1 MAQIPRALL
10 QRWLVQAERWWCMTN
25 NRYLKRWDNSVQNN
39 YGKPSIALVKGKGIV
54 VTDADGKSYLDF
66 LGGIATSVLGHAHPA
81 IVKAV
86 TKQVSTLSHVSNFYA
101 HPNAIELAEKLVGMT
116 GDESAKVFFCQSG
129 AEANEAA
136 LKLSRRTG
144 KVRVVA
150 AQGAF
155 HGRTM
160 GALSLT
166 GQPSKREPF
175 LPLIKGVKHVPYGD
189 IDAMRKAVTKK
200 TAMVIIEPIMGE
212 AGVIVPPADYLQ
224 ELRLLCDKSGA
235 LLVIDA
241 VQTGMGR
248 TGDWFGYEYS
258 GITPDVITLAKGLG
272 GGLPLGAMIALG
284 KAADL
289 FQPGDHGSTFGG
301 NPVTTSAGLA
311 AIKFIEAQEILSK
324 VEKQGAH
331 LMQELALIPGVKE
344 VRGAGLLLGIEL
356 DSIKV
361 AVFAD
366 AMRDA
371 GVLVNA
377 ANPTTIRIAPALIVS
392 DAQINRFITI
402 FRKVIAD
409 VK

>member
-1 MAQIPRALL
+1 
-10 QRWLVQAERWWCMTN
+10 MTN
-25 NRYLKRWDNSVQNN
+25 KKYVNRWKRSLQNN
-39 YGKPSIALVKGKGIV
+39 YGQPTIALVKGKGLL
-54 VTDADGKSYLDF
+54 VTDADGKIYMDF
-66 LGGIATSVLGHAHPA
+66 LGGIATNILGHAHPA

-86 TKQVSTLSHVSNFYA
+86 TKQVSLLSHVSNFYA
-101 HPNAIELAEKLVGMT
+101 HPNAIELAEKLTALT
-116 GDESAKVFFCQSG
+116 GDKSAKVFFCQSG

-136 LKLSRRTG
+136 FKLSRRTG
-144 KVRVVA
+144 KMRVVA

-175 LPLIKGVKHVPYGD
+175 LPLIKGVKHVPFGD
-189 IDAMRKAVTKK
+189 IDAMRKAVNKK

-224 ELRLLCDKSGA
+224 ELRKLCDQNGT

-258 GITPDVITLAKGLG
+258 GITPDVITVAKGLG

-284 KAADL
+284 KAAEL

-301 NPVTTSAGLA
+301 NPVTTAAGLA
-311 AIKFIEAQEILSK
+311 AIEFIESKDILSK
-324 VEKQGAH
+324 VEKQGTH
-331 LMQELALIPGVKE
+331 LIQELALIPGVKE

-356 DSIKV
+356 EALKASEV
-361 AVFAD
+361 SD
-366 AMRDA
+366 AMLAA

-377 ANPTTIRIAPALIVS
+377 ANATTIRIAPALIVS
-392 DAQINRFITI
+392 DAQINKFISI
-402 FRKVIAD
+402 FRKVLAD
-409 VK
+409 GK

>member
-1 MAQIPRALL
+1 
-10 QRWLVQAERWWCMTN
+10 MTN
-25 NRYLKRWDNSVQNN
+25 KTMINRWSQSVQNN
-39 YGKPSIALVKGKGIV
+39 YGSPTIALVKGKGIV
-54 VTDADGKSYLDF
+54 VTDADGKQYLDF
-66 LGGIATSVLGHAHPA
+66 LGGIATNILGHAHPA

-86 TKQVSTLSHVSNFYA
+86 SKQVSILSHVSNFYV
-101 HPNAIELAEKLVGMT
+101 HPNAVELAEKLVSMT
-116 GDESAKVFFCQSG
+116 GDKGAKVFFCQSG

-175 LPLIKGVKHVPYGD
+175 LPLVKGVKHVPYGD
-189 IDAMRKAVTKK
+189 IEAMRKAVTKK

-212 AGVIVPPADYLQ
+212 AGVIVPPAGYLPQ
-224 ELRLLCDKSGA
+224 LRELCDAKGS

-301 NPVTTSAGLA
+301 NPVTTAAGLA
-311 AIKFIEAQEILSK
+311 AIKFIESQKLLKK

-331 LMQELALIPGVKE
+331 LMQELALIPGVAE

-356 DSIKV
+356 ENLKSSDV
-361 AVFAD
+361 ASALQKS
-366 AMRDA
+366 

-377 ANPTTIRIAPALIVS
+377 ANPTTIRLAPALIVT
-392 DAQINRFITI
+392 DVQIKKFITI
-402 FRKVIAD
+402 FKKVMSD
-409 VK
+409 GK

>member
-1 MAQIPRALL
+1 
-10 QRWLVQAERWWCMTN
+10 MTN
-25 NRYLKRWDNSVQNN
+25 KTMINRWSNSVQNN
-39 YGKPSIALVKGKGIV
+39 YGSPSIALVKGKGIL
-54 VTDADGKSYLDF
+54 VTDADGKQYLDF
-66 LGGIATSVLGHAHPA
+66 LGGIATNILGHAHPA

-86 TKQVSTLSHVSNFYA
+86 SKQVSVLNHVSNFYV
-101 HPNAIELAEKLVGMT
+101 HPNAIELAEKLASMT
-116 GDESAKVFFCQSG
+116 GDKSAKVFFCQSG

-175 LPLIKGVKHVPYGD
+175 LPLVKGVKHVPYGD
-189 IDAMRKAVTKK
+189 IEAMRKAVTKK

-224 ELRLLCDKSGA
+224 ELRALCDAKGA

-284 KAADL
+284 KAANL

-301 NPVTTSAGLA
+301 NPVTTAAGLA
-311 AIKFIEAQEILSK
+311 AIKFIESQKLLKK
-324 VEKQGAH
+324 VEKQGAY
-331 LMQELALIPGVKE
+331 LMQELALIPGVAE

-356 DSIKV
+356 ENLKSSDV
-361 AVFAD
+361 ASALQNS
-366 AMRDA
+366 

-377 ANPTTIRIAPALIVS
+377 ANPTTIRLAPALIVT
-392 DAQINRFITI
+392 DVQIKKFITI
-402 FRKVIAD
+402 FKKVMRD
-409 VK
+409 GK

>member
-1 MAQIPRALL
+1 
-10 QRWLVQAERWWCMTN
+10 MTN
-25 NRYLKRWDNSVQNN
+25 KKYLTRWDSSLQNN
-39 YGKPSIALVKGKGIV
+39 YGKPAITLVKGKGIV

-66 LGGIATSVLGHAHPA
+66 LGGIATSILGHAHPA

-86 TKQVSTLSHVSNFYA
+86 TKQVSLLSHVSNFYA
-101 HPNAIELAEKLVGMT
+101 HPNAIALAEKLTTMT
-116 GDESAKVFFCQSG
+116 GDKNAKVFFCQSG

-144 KVRVVA
+144 KVRIVA

-175 LPLIKGVKHVPYGD
+175 LPLIKGVKHVPFGD
-189 IDAMRKAVTKK
+189 IDAMRKAISKK

-212 AGVIVPPADYLQ
+212 AGVIVPPQDYLQ
-224 ELRLLCDKSGA
+224 QLRQICDINGA

-258 GITPDVITLAKGLG
+258 GIKPDVITLAKGLG

-301 NPVTTSAGLA
+301 NPVTTAAGLA
-311 AIKFIEAQEILSK
+311 AIDFIESKKILGK

-331 LMQELALIPGVKE
+331 LIQELALIPGVKE

-356 DSIKV
+356 ELLKASDVS
-361 AVFAD
+361 D
-366 AMRDA
+366 AMRKA

-377 ANPTTIRIAPALIVS
+377 ANATTIRIAPALIVS
-392 DAQINRFITI
+392 DAQITKFISI

-409 VK
+409 AK

>member
-1 MAQIPRALL
+1 M
-10 QRWLVQAERWWCMTN
+10 
-25 NRYLKRWDNSVQNN
+25 QNN
-39 YGKPSIALVKGKGIV
+39 YGKPSITLVKGKGV
-54 VTDADGKSYLDF
+54 LVTDVDGKTYLDF
-66 LGGIATSVLGHAHPA
+66 LGGIATSILGHAHPA
-81 IVKAV
+81 IVKSV
-86 TKQVSTLSHVSNFYA
+86 SKQISTLSHISNFYA
-101 HPNAIELAEKLVGMT
+101 HPNAIVLAEKLARMT
-116 GDESAKVFFCQSG
+116 GEKNAKVFFCQSG

-136 LKLSRRTG
+136 FKLSRRSG

-160 GALSLT
+160 GALALT

-189 IDAMRKAVTKK
+189 IDAMRKAVSKK

-212 AGVIVPPADYLQ
+212 AGVIVPPQDYLQ
-224 ELRLLCDKSGA
+224 QLRYICDKNGA

-301 NPVTTSAGLA
+301 NPVTTA
-311 AIKFIEAQEILSK
+311 AALSVISFIEENQILDK
-324 VEKQGAH
+324 VQKQGNY
-331 LMQELALIPGVKE
+331 LMQEIALIPGVKE
-344 VRGAGLLLGIEL
+344 VRGAGLLIGIEL
-356 DSIKV
+356 DSLKAPDI
-361 AVFAD
+361 AA
-366 AMRDA
+366 AMQTA

-392 DAQINRFITI
+392 DAQINKFISI
-402 FRKVIAD
+402 FKKVILNG
-409 VK
+409 K

>member
-1 MAQIPRALL
+1 
-10 QRWLVQAERWWCMTN
+10 MTN
-25 NRYLKRWDNSVQNN
+25 KKMLDRWNSVVQNN
-39 YGKPSIALVKGKGIV
+39 YGTPSIALIKGKGIV
-54 VTDADGKSYLDF
+54 VTDADGKVYLDF
-66 LGGIATSVLGHAHPA
+66 LGGIATSILGHAHPA

-86 TKQVSTLSHVSNFYA
+86 TKQVSTLGHISNFYA
-101 HPNAIELAEKLVGMT
+101 HPNAITLAEKLVAMT
-116 GDESAKVFFCQSG
+116 GEKNAKVFFCQSG

-136 LKLSRRTG
+136 FKLSRRTG

-175 LPLIKGVKHVPYGD
+175 LPLIKGVQHVPYGD
-189 IDAMRKAVTKK
+189 IEAMRKAISKK

-224 ELRLLCDKSGA
+224 QLRAICDDKGA

-258 GITPDVITLAKGLG
+258 GISPDVITLAKGLG

-301 NPVTTSAGLA
+301 NPVTTAAGLA
-311 AIKFIEAQEILSK
+311 AIDVIESKKLLNKVKQQGDYLIQEI
-324 VEKQGAH
+324 
-331 LMQELALIPGVKE
+331 ALIPGVKE
-344 VRGAGLLLGIEL
+344 VRGAGLLIGIEL
-356 DSIKV
+356 ESLKASEI
-361 AVFAD
+361 AT
-366 AMRDA
+366 AMRDV

-377 ANPTTIRIAPALIVS
+377 ANPTTIRIAPALIVT
-392 DAQINRFITI
+392 DVQIKKFISI
-402 FRKVIAD
+402 FRKVISDA
-409 VK
+409 K

>member
-1 MAQIPRALL
+1 MKNIELIKQ
-10 QRWLVQAERWWCMTN
+10 WKKTT
-25 NRYLKRWDNSVQNN
+25 QNN
-39 YGKPSIALVKGKGIV
+39 YGVPSIALVKGKGIV
-54 VTDADGKSYLDF
+54 VTDADGKQYLDF
-66 LGGIATSVLGHAHPA
+66 LGGIATSILGHAHPA
-81 IVKAV
+81 IVKTV
-86 TKQVSTLSHVSNFYA
+86 SKQIAQLSHVSNFYA
-101 HPNAIELAEKLVGMT
+101 HPNALALATQLVEMT
-116 GDESAKVFFCQSG
+116 GDKTARVFFCQSG

-144 KVRVVA
+144 RSRVVA

-175 LPLIKGVKHVPYGD
+175 LPLVKGVKHVPFGD
-189 IDAMRKAVTKK
+189 IDAMRRAINKK

-212 AGVIVPPADYLQ
+212 AGVIIPPSDYLAGV
-224 ELRLLCDKSGA
+224 RALCDKHGA

-284 KAADL
+284 KASTL
-289 FQPGDHGSTFGG
+289 FQAGDHGSTFGG
-301 NPVTTSAGLA
+301 NPVTTAAGLA
-311 AIKFIEAQEILSK
+311 AIAVIKQERLIEKAVLHHEYLL
-324 VEKQGAH
+324 A
-331 LMQELALIPGVKE
+331 ELAVIKGVKE
-344 VRGAGLLLGIEL
+344 VRGAGLLIGIEL
-356 DSIKV
+356 DTATAKEFAIK
-361 AVFAD
+361 
-366 AMRDA
+366 MQQS

-377 ANPTTIRIAPALIVS
+377 ANESTIRIAPALIVTQ
-392 DAQINRFITI
+392 AQLVKFVSI
-402 FRKVIAD
+402 FRKVIGD
-409 VK
+409 GK

>member
-1 MAQIPRALL
+1 
-10 QRWLVQAERWWCMTN
+10 MTN
-25 NRYLKRWDNSVQNN
+25 KTMINRWSNSVQNN
-39 YGKPSIALVKGKGIV
+39 YGSPSIALVKGKGLV
-54 VTDADGKSYLDF
+54 VTDADGKQYLDF
-66 LGGIATSVLGHAHPA
+66 LGGIATNILGHAHPA

-86 TKQVSTLSHVSNFYA
+86 SKQVSILSHVSNFYV
-101 HPNAIELAEKLVGMT
+101 HPNAVELAEKLVSMT
-116 GDESAKVFFCQSG
+116 GDKSAKVFFCQSG

-175 LPLIKGVKHVPYGD
+175 LPLVKGVKHVPYGD
-189 IDAMRKAVTKK
+189 IEAMRKAVTKK

-224 ELRLLCDKSGA
+224 ELRALCDAKGA

-301 NPVTTSAGLA
+301 NPVTTAAGLA
-311 AIKFIEAQEILSK
+311 VLKFIESQKLLKK
-324 VEKQGAH
+324 VEKQGAY
-331 LMQELALIPGVKE
+331 LIQELALIPGVSQ

-356 DSIKV
+356 ENLKSSDV
-361 AVFAD
+361 ASALQKS
-366 AMRDA
+366 

-377 ANPTTIRIAPALIVS
+377 ANPTTIRLAPALIVTDVQIKKFISIFKKVMS
-392 DAQINRFITI
+392 DG
-402 FRKVIAD
+402 K
-409 VK
+409 

>member
-1 MAQIPRALL
+1 
-10 QRWLVQAERWWCMTN
+10 MTN
-25 NRYLKRWDNSVQNN
+25 KTMINRWKSSVQNN
-39 YGKPSIALVKGKGIV
+39 YGTPSIALIKGKGLV
-54 VTDADGKSYLDF
+54 VTDADGKQYLDF
-66 LGGIATSVLGHAHPA
+66 LGGIATSILGHAHPA

-86 TKQVSTLSHVSNFYA
+86 TKQVSTLSHISNFYA
-101 HPNAIELAEKLVGMT
+101 HPHAIELAEKLAAMT
-116 GDESAKVFFCQSG
+116 GDKKAKVFFCQSG

-136 LKLSRRTG
+136 LKLSRRSG
-144 KVRVVA
+144 KVRIVA

-175 LPLIKGVKHVPYGD
+175 LPLIKGVKHVPFGE
-189 IDAMRKAVTKK
+189 IEAMRKAVTKK

-212 AGVIVPPADYLQ
+212 AGVIVPPADYLR
-224 ELRLLCDKSGA
+224 ELRSLCDAKGA

-301 NPVTTSAGLA
+301 NPVTTAAGLA
-311 AIKFIEAQEILSK
+311 AIRFIEAQKILKK
-324 VEKQGAH
+324 VETQG
-331 LMQELALIPGVKE
+331 LYLIQELALIPGVAE

-356 DSIKV
+356 ESRKAADV
-361 AVFAD
+361 ALALQNE
-366 AMRDA
+366 

-377 ANPTTIRIAPALIVS
+377 ANPTTIRLAPALIVT
-392 DAQINRFITI
+392 DAQIKKFVAI
-402 FRKVIAD
+402 FRKVMSD
-409 VK
+409 GK

>member
-1 MAQIPRALL
+1 
-10 QRWLVQAERWWCMTN
+10 MTN
-25 NRYLKRWDNSVQNN
+25 KKYLKRWDSSLQNN

-54 VTDADGKSYLDF
+54 VTDADGKTYLDF
-66 LGGIATSVLGHAHPA
+66 LGGIATSILGHAHPA

-86 TKQVSTLSHVSNFYA
+86 RRQISTLSHVSNFYA
-101 HPNAIELAEKLVGMT
+101 HPNAIELAEKLAAMT
-116 GDESAKVFFCQSG
+116 GDKNARVFFCQSG

-189 IDAMRKAVTKK
+189 IDAMRKAISKK

-212 AGVIVPPADYLQ
+212 AGVVVPPADYLQ
-224 ELRLLCDKSGA
+224 ELRQLCDKNGS

-289 FQPGDHGSTFGG
+289 FQAGDHGSTFGG
-301 NPVTTSAGLA
+301 NPVTTAAGLA
-311 AIKFIEAQEILSK
+311 AIKFIETQDILQK
-324 VEKQGAH
+324 VEEQGLY

-344 VRGAGLLLGIEL
+344 VRGAGLLIGIEL
-356 DSIKV
+356 ESLKASEV
-361 AVFAD
+361 SD
-366 AMRDA
+366 AMREA

-377 ANPTTIRIAPALIVS
+377 ANGTTIRIAPALIVT
-392 DAQINRFITI
+392 DAQINKFIAT
-402 FRKVIAD
+402 FRKVITDA
-409 VK
+409 K

>member
-1 MAQIPRALL
+1 
-10 QRWLVQAERWWCMTN
+10 MTN
-25 NRYLKRWDNSVQNN
+25 KKYLSRWDSSLQNN
-39 YGKPSIALVKGKGIV
+39 YGKPSIALVKGKGIL
-54 VTDADGKSYLDF
+54 VTDADGKTYMDF
-66 LGGIATSVLGHAHPA
+66 LGGIATSILGHAHPA

-86 TKQVSTLSHVSNFYA
+86 TKQMSILSHVSNFYA
-101 HPNAIELAEKLVGMT
+101 HPNAISLAEKLTAMT
-116 GDESAKVFFCQSG
+116 GDKNAKVFFCQSG

-144 KVRVVA
+144 RVRVVA

-189 IDAMRKAVTKK
+189 IDAMRKAISKK

-212 AGVIVPPADYLQ
+212 AGVIVPPQDYLQ
-224 ELRLLCDKSGA
+224 QLRQLCDKNGA

-301 NPVTTSAGLA
+301 NPVTTAAGLA
-311 AIKFIEAQEILSK
+311 AIDFIESKEILGK

-331 LMQELALIPGVKE
+331 LIQELALIPGVKE

-356 DSIKV
+356 ESLKASVI
-361 AVFAD
+361 AD
-366 AMRDA
+366 AMRNA

-377 ANPTTIRIAPALIVS
+377 ANASTIRIAPALIVS
-392 DAQINRFITI
+392 DAQITKFISI
-402 FRKVIAD
+402 FKKVITDA
-409 VK
+409 K

>member
-1 MAQIPRALL
+1 MSNKTIITQ
-10 QRWLVQAERWWCMTN
+10 W
-25 NRYLKRWDNSVQNN
+25 KNSVQNN
-39 YGKPSIALVKGKGIV
+39 YGTPSVALVKGKGIV
-54 VTDADGKSYLDF
+54 VTDADGKQYLDF
-66 LGGIATSVLGHAHPA
+66 LGGIATSILGQAHPT

-86 TKQVSTLSHVSNFYA
+86 SQQVSKLSHVSNFYA
-101 HPNAIELAEKLVGMT
+101 HPNAVELAAKLTALTGEK
-116 GDESAKVFFCQSG
+116 SAKVFFCQSG

-144 KVRVVA
+144 RTRIVA

-166 GQPSKREPF
+166 GQPAKREPF

-189 IDAMRKAVTKK
+189 INAMRKAVSRK

-224 ELRLLCDKSGA
+224 QLRQLCNDKGA

-284 KAADL
+284 DATDL

-301 NPVTTSAGLA
+301 NPVTTAAGLA
-311 AIKFIEAQEILSK
+311 AIKFIESNKILKK
-324 VEKQGAH
+324 VEKQGAY
-331 LMQELALIPGVKE
+331 LMQELALIPGVAE

-356 DSIKV
+356 ENRKAADV
-361 AVFAD
+361 AGALQKL
-366 AMRDA
+366 

-377 ANPTTIRIAPALIVS
+377 ANATTIRLAPALIVT
-392 DAQINRFITI
+392 DVQIKKFLAI
-402 FRKVIAD
+402 FKKVMID
-409 VK
+409 GK

>member
-1 MAQIPRALL
+1 
-10 QRWLVQAERWWCMTN
+10 MTN
-25 NRYLKRWDNSVQNN
+25 KAYLNRWDRSLQNN
-39 YGKPSIALVKGKGIV
+39 YGKPSITLVKGKGIL
-54 VTDADGKSYLDF
+54 VTDADGKTYMDF
-66 LGGIATSVLGHAHPA
+66 LGGIATNILGHAHPA

-86 TKQVSTLSHVSNFYA
+86 TRQISALSHVSNFYA
-101 HPNAIELAEKLVGMT
+101 HPNAIALAEKLTAMT
-116 GDESAKVFFCQSG
+116 GDKSAKVFFCQSG

-175 LPLIKGVKHVPYGD
+175 LPLINGVKHVPFGD
-189 IDAMRKAVTKK
+189 IDAMRKAISKK

-224 ELRLLCDKSGA
+224 DLRDLCDKNGA

-258 GITPDVITLAKGLG
+258 GIRPDVITLAKGLG

-284 KAADL
+284 NAADL

-301 NPVTTSAGLA
+301 NPVTTAAGLA
-311 AIKFIEAQEILSK
+311 AIEFIESKDILRK
-324 VEKQGAH
+324 VQKQGEH
-331 LMQELALIPGVKE
+331 LIQELALIPGVKE
-344 VRGAGLLLGIEL
+344 VRGAGLLIGIEL
-356 DSIKV
+356 ESLKASDVS
-361 AVFAD
+361 D
-366 AMRDA
+366 AMREA

-377 ANPTTIRIAPALIVS
+377 ANSTTIRIAPALIVT
-392 DAQINRFITI
+392 DAQITKFISI
-402 FRKVIAD
+402 FRKVISHA
-409 VK
+409 K

>member
-1 MAQIPRALL
+1 
-10 QRWLVQAERWWCMTN
+10 MTN
-25 NRYLKRWDNSVQNN
+25 KKYLTRWDSSLQNN
-39 YGKPSIALVKGKGIV
+39 YGKPAITLVKGKGIV

-66 LGGIATSVLGHAHPA
+66 LGGIATSILGHAHPA

-101 HPNAIELAEKLVGMT
+101 HPNAIALAEKLTKMT
-116 GDESAKVFFCQSG
+116 GDKNAKVFFCQSG

-144 KVRVVA
+144 KVRIVA

-189 IDAMRKAVTKK
+189 IDAMRKAVSKK

-212 AGVIVPPADYLQ
+212 AGVIVPPSDYLQ
-224 ELRLLCDKSGA
+224 ELRLLCDKNGS

-258 GITPDVITLAKGLG
+258 GNKPDVITLAKGLG

-301 NPVTTSAGLA
+301 NPVTTAAGLA
-311 AIKFIEAQEILSK
+311 AIEFIESKKILGK

-331 LMQELALIPGVKE
+331 LIQELALIPGVKE

-356 DSIKV
+356 ESLKASDVS
-361 AVFAD
+361 D
-366 AMRDA
+366 AMRNA

-377 ANPTTIRIAPALIVS
+377 ANATTIRIAPALIVS
-392 DAQINRFITI
+392 DAQITKFISI
-402 FRKVIAD
+402 CRKVITD
-409 VK
+409 GK

>member
-1 MAQIPRALL
+1 
-10 QRWLVQAERWWCMTN
+10 MTN
-25 NRYLKRWDNSVQNN
+25 NKYLNRWDSSLQNN
-39 YGKPSIALVKGKGIV
+39 YGKPTIALVKGKGIV
-54 VTDADGKSYLDF
+54 VTDADGKNYLDF
-66 LGGIATSVLGHAHPA
+66 LGGIATSVLGHAHPV

-86 TKQVSTLSHVSNFYA
+86 TKQISTLSHVSNFYA

-189 IDAMRKAVTKK
+189 IDAMRKAVSKK

-224 ELRLLCDKSGA
+224 ELRLLCDKNGA

-258 GITPDVITLAKGLG
+258 GIAPDVITLAKGLG

-301 NPVTTSAGLA
+301 NPVTTAAGLA
-311 AIKFIEAQEILSK
+311 AIKFIEAQGILSK

-356 DSIKV
+356 ESLKASVI
-361 AVFAD
+361 AD

-377 ANPTTIRIAPALIVS
+377 ANQTTIRIAPALIVS
-392 DAQINRFITI
+392 DAQIKRFIAI

-409 VK
+409 AK

>member
-1 MAQIPRALL
+1 MS
-10 QRWLVQAERWWCMTN
+10 N
-25 NRYLKRWDNSVQNN
+25 SDYLKRWDASIQNN
-39 YGKPSIALVKGKGIV
+39 YGKPSITLVNGKGLL
-54 VTDADGKSYLDF
+54 VTDANGRTYLDF
-66 LGGIATSVLGHAHPA
+66 LGGIATSILGHAHPA
-81 IVKAV
+81 VVKSI
-86 TKQVSTLSHVSNFYA
+86 TKQVSTLSHISNFYA
-101 HPNAIELAEKLVGMT
+101 HPNSIVLAEKLAKMT
-116 GDESAKVFFCQSG
+116 GDKNAKVFFCQSG

-136 LKLSRRTG
+136 FKLSRRSG

-166 GQPSKREPF
+166 GQPAKREPF

-189 IDAMRKAVTKK
+189 IDAMRKAVSKK

-212 AGVIVPPADYLQ
+212 AGVIVPPQDYLQ
-224 ELRLLCDKSGA
+224 QLRYLCDKKGA

-272 GGLPLGAMIALG
+272 GGLPLGAMVALG

-301 NPVTTSAGLA
+301 NPVTTA
-311 AIKFIEAQEILSK
+311 AALSVIDFIEGNQILNK
-324 VEKQGAH
+324 VQKQGNY
-331 LMQELALIPGVKE
+331 LIQELALIPGVKE
-344 VRGAGLLLGIEL
+344 VRGAGLLIGIEL
-356 DSIKV
+356 DSLKAPDI
-361 AVFAD
+361 AT
-366 AMRDA
+366 AMQNA

-392 DAQINRFITI
+392 DAQINKFISI
-402 FRKVIAD
+402 FKKVMLNG
-409 VK
+409 K

>member
-1 MAQIPRALL
+1 
-10 QRWLVQAERWWCMTN
+10 MTN
-25 NRYLKRWDNSVQNN
+25 KAYLNRWDRSLQNN
-39 YGKPSIALVKGKGIV
+39 YGKPSITLVKGKGIL
-54 VTDADGKSYLDF
+54 VTDADGKTYMDF
-66 LGGIATSVLGHAHPA
+66 LGGIATNILGHAHPA

-86 TKQVSTLSHVSNFYA
+86 TRQISALSHVSNFYA
-101 HPNAIELAEKLVGMT
+101 HPNAIALAEKLTAMT
-116 GDESAKVFFCQSG
+116 GDKSAKVFFCQSG

-136 LKLSRRTG
+136 FKLSRRTG
-144 KVRVVA
+144 KVRIVA

-175 LPLIKGVKHVPYGD
+175 LPLVKGVKHVPFGD
-189 IDAMRKAVTKK
+189 IDAMRKAISKK

-224 ELRLLCDKSGA
+224 DLRNLCDKNSA

-284 KAADL
+284 NAAEL

-301 NPVTTSAGLA
+301 NPVTTAAGLA
-311 AIKFIEAQEILSK
+311 AIEFIETRDILSR
-324 VEKQGAH
+324 VQKQGEH
-331 LMQELALIPGVKE
+331 LIQELALIPGVKE
-344 VRGAGLLLGIEL
+344 VRGAGLLIGIEL
-356 DSIKV
+356 ESLKASDVS
-361 AVFAD
+361 D
-366 AMRDA
+366 AMREA

-377 ANPTTIRIAPALIVS
+377 ANSTTIRIAPALIVT
-392 DAQINRFITI
+392 DAQITKFISI
-402 FRKVIAD
+402 FRKVISHA
-409 VK
+409 K

>member
-1 MAQIPRALL
+1 MTNKKYL
-10 QRWLVQAERWWCMTN
+10 QRWDSSL
-25 NRYLKRWDNSVQNN
+25 QNN

-54 VTDADGKSYLDF
+54 VTDADGKTYLDF
-66 LGGIATSVLGHAHPA
+66 LGGIATSILGHAHPA

-86 TKQVSTLSHVSNFYA
+86 TKQISILSHVSNFYA
-101 HPNAIELAEKLVGMT
+101 HPNAIELAEKLAAMT
-116 GDESAKVFFCQSG
+116 GDKNARVFFCQSG

-189 IDAMRKAVTKK
+189 IDAIRKAISKK

-212 AGVIVPPADYLQ
+212 AGVVVPPADYLK
-224 ELRLLCDKSGA
+224 ELRRLCDKNGS

-289 FQPGDHGSTFGG
+289 FQAGDHGSTFGG
-301 NPVTTSAGLA
+301 NPVTTAAGLA
-311 AIKFIEAQEILSK
+311 AIKFIETQDILQK
-324 VEKQGAH
+324 VEKQGLY

-344 VRGAGLLLGIEL
+344 VRGAGLLIGIEL
-356 DSIKV
+356 ESLKASEV
-361 AVFAD
+361 SD
-366 AMRDA
+366 AMREA

-377 ANPTTIRIAPALIVS
+377 ANGTTIRIAPALIVT
-392 DAQINRFITI
+392 DAQINKFIAT
-402 FRKVIAD
+402 FRKVITDA
-409 VK
+409 K

>member
-1 MAQIPRALL
+1 
-10 QRWLVQAERWWCMTN
+10 MTN
-25 NRYLKRWDNSVQNN
+25 KTMINRWSNSVQNN
-39 YGKPSIALVKGKGIV
+39 YGSPTIALVKGKGIV
-54 VTDADGKSYLDF
+54 VTDADGKQYLDF
-66 LGGIATSVLGHAHPA
+66 LGGIATNILGHAHPA

-86 TKQVSTLSHVSNFYA
+86 TQQVSILSHVSNFYV
-101 HPNAIELAEKLVGMT
+101 HPNAVELAEKLASMT
-116 GDESAKVFFCQSG
+116 RDKGAKVFFCQSG

-175 LPLIKGVKHVPYGD
+175 LPLVKGVKHVPYGD
-189 IDAMRKAVTKK
+189 IEAMRKAVTKK

-212 AGVIVPPADYLQ
+212 AGVIVPSADYLQ
-224 ELRLLCDKSGA
+224 ELRALCDAKGA

-301 NPVTTSAGLA
+301 NPVTTAAGLA
-311 AIKFIEAQEILSK
+311 AIKFIESQKLLKK
-324 VEKQGAH
+324 VEKQGAY
-331 LMQELALIPGVKE
+331 LMQELALIPGVSE

-356 DSIKV
+356 ESLKSSDV
-361 AVFAD
+361 ASALQKS
-366 AMRDA
+366 

-377 ANPTTIRIAPALIVS
+377 ANPTTIRLAPALIVT
-392 DAQINRFITI
+392 DIQIKKFISI
-402 FRKVIAD
+402 FKKVMSD

>member
-1 MAQIPRALL
+1 
-10 QRWLVQAERWWCMTN
+10 MTN
-25 NRYLKRWDNSVQNN
+25 KTMVSRWKSSVQNN
-39 YGKPSIALVKGKGIV
+39 YGTPSIALVKGKGIV
-54 VTDADGKSYLDF
+54 VTDADGKQYLDF
-66 LGGIATSVLGHAHPA
+66 LGGIATNILGHAHPA

-86 TKQVSTLSHVSNFYA
+86 TKQVSTLSHVSNFYV
-101 HPNAIELAEKLVGMT
+101 HPHAVELAEKLTSMT
-116 GDESAKVFFCQSG
+116 GDKKAKVFFCQSG

-144 KVRVVA
+144 RMRIVA

-189 IDAMRKAVTKK
+189 IEAMRKAVSKK

-212 AGVIVPPADYLQ
+212 AGVIVPPVEYLR
-224 ELRLLCDKSGA
+224 ELRSLCDAKGA

-248 TGDWFGYEYS
+248 TGDWFGYEHS

-301 NPVTTSAGLA
+301 NPVTTAAGLA
-311 AIKFIEAQEILSK
+311 AIKFIESQKILLK
-324 VEKQGAH
+324 VQRQGAY
-331 LMQELALIPGVKE
+331 LMQELAVIPGVAE

-356 DSIKV
+356 ETLKAADV
-361 AVFAD
+361 ALALQNE
-366 AMRDA
+366 

-377 ANPTTIRIAPALIVS
+377 ANPTTIRLAPALVVT
-392 DAQINRFITI
+392 DAQINKFVAI
-402 FRKVIAD
+402 FKKVVSNA
-409 VK
+409 K

>member
-1 MAQIPRALL
+1 
-10 QRWLVQAERWWCMTN
+10 MTN
-25 NRYLKRWDNSVQNN
+25 KTMINRWSNSVQNN
-39 YGKPSIALVKGKGIV
+39 YGSPSIALVKGKGIV
-54 VTDADGKSYLDF
+54 VTDADGKQYLDF
-66 LGGIATSVLGHAHPA
+66 LGGIATNILGHAHPA

-86 TKQVSTLSHVSNFYA
+86 SKQVAILSHVSNFYV
-101 HPNAIELAEKLVGMT
+101 HPNAIELAEKLASMT
-116 GDESAKVFFCQSG
+116 GDKSAKVFFCQSG

-175 LPLIKGVKHVPYGD
+175 LPLVKGVKHVPYGD
-189 IDAMRKAVTKK
+189 IEAMRKAVTKK

-224 ELRLLCDKSGA
+224 ELRALCDAKGA

-284 KAADL
+284 KAAEL

-301 NPVTTSAGLA
+301 NPVTTAAGLA
-311 AIKFIEAQEILSK
+311 AIKFIESQKLLKK
-324 VEKQGAH
+324 VEKQGAY
-331 LMQELALIPGVKE
+331 LMQELALIPGVAE

-356 DSIKV
+356 ENLKSYDV
-361 AVFAD
+361 ASALQKS
-366 AMRDA
+366 

-377 ANPTTIRIAPALIVS
+377 ANPTTIRLAPALIVT
-392 DAQINRFITI
+392 DVQIKKFITI
-402 FRKVIAD
+402 FKKVMSD
-409 VK
+409 GK